1 MAWAAPAVVCPFIS
15 VTLGVGKFGPACHWA
30 ATDRTRILAEWEKR
44 YGVKSEKK

>member
-30 ATDRTRILAEWEKR
+30 ATDRI
-44 YGVKSEKK
+44 GVVRAKSISAPRV